1 MGRRAVSARAS
12 LRELVLVGGGHAHVQ
27 VVRRFMMR
35 PVDGVRL
42 TLVVDRYEAVYSGMV
57 PGLVAGDYRADE
69 LVIDVRPLVRR
80 AGARCLQARATGID
94 PYEKRV
100 LLEGRPSIAYDVA
113 SLDVGSTVRG
123 LDLPGVRE
131 HAVATRPIAHFVESV
146 EARIAGLPAERP
158 ARAVVVG
165 GGAAGIEL
173 SLCLDAR
180 LRAAGHAVE
189 LTLIA
194 ASDSLLPGGHAHLT
208 DRVRAEARGRGITI
222 RPGERVVAVEPDAV
236 LVDGGSAPPER
247 IASDLTLW
255 ATGAAPPAW
264 LADTKLPVNP
274 SGFLRVDEHLA
285 VPGCPDL
292 FAAGDCAVPD
302 HATWVPRAGVYA
314 VRQGPVLDRNLRA
327 RLESRPLRRYTPQR
341 DFLALLN
348 AGGGRAIGGKWG
360 IGATGRAVFLLKDW
374 IDRRFVRR
382 FQVLDAKGRPA
393 PHFPSPEEMADA
405 DEMVCGG
412 CAAKVGP
419 APLRAALARLDPAP
433 PDASV
438 IVGLSEAD
446 DAATLAL
453 PGGDRLLATIDAFR
467 AFTDDPWL
475 VGRVAAINAASDVL
489 AKGGRP
495 RHALALV
502 SVADDEP
509 ARQAETLYQ
518 VMAGIRAGLDPL
530 GVSLVGGHSTTGPEL
545 FVGLSI
551 TGTPAPGGRVLGLD
565 GLQPGDR
572 LVLTRPLGSGVLW
585 AADMRGLAAGP
596 WIEALTE
603 QMLRDGAATVRAA
616 LQHPVRACTDVSGF
630 GLAGHLLDLLERSAV
645 AADLYVDAIPVA
657 AGVRTLLDA
666 GVRSTFHAQN
676 VTARDRVEPDAELAA
691 NDLELLFDPQT
702 AGGLLFAVPAA
713 ACDALLE
720 AVRAAGEAEASAIG
734 VVRAP
739 TPGAP
744 PIRLRA
750 GAMETR
756 GAIVA
761 QGSPG
766 SRPCPPGAIE
776 P

>member
-1 MGRRAVSARAS
+1 
-12 LRELVLVGGGHAHVQ
+12 

-35 PVDGVRL
+35 PVAGVRL

-57 PGLVAGDYRADE
+57 PGLVAGDYRIGD
-69 LVIDVRPLVRR
+69 LTIDVRPLARR
-80 AGARCLQARATGID
+80 AGARCLHARATGID
-94 PYEKRV
+94 PFEKRV

-131 HAVATRPIAHFVESV
+131 HAVATRPIARFVETV
-146 EARIAGLPAERP
+146 EARIAGLPAGRP
-158 ARAVVVG
+158 ARVVVVG

-173 SLCLDAR
+173 ALCLDAR
-180 LRAAGHAVE
+180 LRAAGHAVS

-208 DRVRAEARGRGITI
+208 DRVRAEARQRGIGI
-222 RPGERVVAVEPDAV
+222 RTGERVVEVEADAV
-236 LVDGGSAPPER
+236 LVERASGPPER
-247 IASDLTLW
+247 LASDLTLW

-264 LADTKLPVNP
+264 LAETKLPLDP

-302 HATWVPRAGVYA
+302 HATWIPRAGVYA
-314 VRQGPVLDRNLRA
+314 VRQGPVLDHNLRA
-327 RLESRPLRRYTPQR
+327 RLESRPPRRYAPQR

-374 IDRRFVRR
+374 IDRRFMRR
-382 FQVLDAKGRPA
+382 FQVLDAEGHPA
-393 PHFPSPEEMADA
+393 PDFPSPEEMTDA
-405 DEMVCGG
+405 DDMVCGG

-438 IVGLSEAD
+438 INGLSEAD
-446 DAATLAL
+446 DAATVAL
-453 PGGDRLLATIDAFR
+453 PGGERLLATIDAFR

-475 VGRVAAINAASDVL
+475 VGRVAAVNAASDVL

-502 SVADDEP
+502 TVADDEP
-509 ARQAETLYQ
+509 TRQVETLYQ

-551 TGTPAPGGRVLGLD
+551 TGTPAPDGRVLGLD

-572 LVLTRPLGSGVLW
+572 LVLTRPLGSGVLL
-585 AADMRGLAAGP
+585 AADMRGLATGR
-596 WIEALTE
+596 WMEALTE
-603 QMLRDGAATVRAA
+603 HMLRDGAATVRAV
-616 LQHPVRACTDVSGF
+616 LRHPVHACTDVSGF

-645 AADLYVDAIPVA
+645 AADLFARAIPVA

-666 GVRSTFHAQN
+666 GVRSTFHEQN
-676 VTARDRVEPDAELAA
+676 ATARDRVAMDTGLATS
-691 NDLELLFDPQT
+691 DLELLFDPQT
-702 AGGLLFAVPAA
+702 AGGLLLGVPAV
-713 ACDALLE
+713 ACEALLE
-720 AVRAAGEAEASAIG
+720 AIHSAGDSEASAIG
-734 VVRAP
+734 VVRTP

-744 PIRLRA
+744 PIRLHA
-750 GAMETR
+750 GPMETR
-756 GAIVA
+756 GAG
-761 QGSPG
+761 QPSPG
-766 SRPCPPGAIE
+766 SGSSAPRAAE

>member
-1 MGRRAVSARAS
+1 
-12 LRELVLVGGGHAHVQ
+12 
-27 VVRRFMMR
+27 MMR
-35 PVDGVRL
+35 PIDGVRL

-69 LVIDVRPLVRR
+69 LEIDVLPLARR
-80 AGARCLQARATGID
+80 AGARCLHARATGID
-94 PYEKRV
+94 PVQKRV

-131 HAVATRPIAHFVESV
+131 HAVATRPIARFVETV

-158 ARAVVVG
+158 TRAVIVG

-173 SLCLDAR
+173 ALCLDAR
-180 LRAAGHAVE
+180 LRAAGRAAL

-194 ASDSLLPGGHAHLT
+194 ASDSLLSGGHAHLS
-208 DRVRAEARGRGITI
+208 DRVRAEARARGIAI
-222 RPGERVVAVEPDAV
+222 RAGERVVAVEPGAV
-236 LVDGGSAPPER
+236 RIERASAAPER
-247 IASDLTLW
+247 LASDLTLW
-255 ATGAAPPAW
+255 ATGAAPPPW
-264 LADTKLPVNP
+264 LAETKLPVNP

-302 HATWVPRAGVYA
+302 HATWIPRAGVYA
-314 VRQGPVLDRNLRA
+314 VRQGPVLDQNLRA
-327 RLESRPLRRYTPQR
+327 RLERRSPRRYTPQR

-360 IGATGRAVFLLKDW
+360 IGASGRAVFLLKDW

-382 FQVLDAKGRPA
+382 FQVLDAEGRPA
-393 PHFPSPEEMADA
+393 PHFPSPEQMADA
-405 DEMVCGG
+405 HEMVCGG

-419 APLRAALARLDPAP
+419 TPLRAALARLDPAP

-438 IVGLSEAD
+438 LVGLSEAD

-502 SVADDEP
+502 SVPDDDP
-509 ARQAETLYQ
+509 TRQAETLYQ

-551 TGTPAPGGRVLGLD
+551 TGTPAQGGRVLGLD

-585 AADMRGLAAGP
+585 AADMRGLATGRWMA
-596 WIEALTE
+596 ALTVH
-603 QMLRDGAATVRAA
+603 MLRDGAATARAA
-616 LQHPVRACTDVSGF
+616 LEHPVRACTDVSGF

-657 AGVRTLLDA
+657 DGVRTLLDA

-676 VTARDRVEPDAELAA
+676 ATARDRVVADAGLAQS
-691 NDLELLFDPQT
+691 DLELLFDPQT
-702 AGGLLFAVPAA
+702 AGGLLLAVPAT
-713 ACDALLE
+713 ACEALLA
-720 AVRAAGEAEASAIG
+720 AVRAAGDAEANAIG

-739 TPGAP
+739 APGAP
-744 PIRLRA
+744 RIGLRA
-750 GAMETR
+750 GPMEAR
-756 GAIVA
+756 GAGAA
-761 QGSPG
+761 QPSPG
-766 SRPCPPGAIE
+766 SGSSAPGAAD